1 MRFILRV
8 AIHAVAIWVATLIIS
23 GLTVVGE
30 EGSETWKRLAVFAG
44 VGLIFGLVSTV
55 IKPLLKLLSLPLIF
69 LTLGLFTIVINGVVI
84 WLVGWISEQT
94 DWGLRVENFG
104 TALLAAII
112 VSLATFGLNVMT
124 LGAGKR

>member
-8 AIHAVAIWVATLIIS
+8 AIHAVAIWVATLIVS
-23 GLTVVGE
+23 GLSVVGE
-30 EGSETWKRLAVFAG
+30 EGSDTWKRLAVFAG
-44 VGLIFGLVSTV
+44 VGLIFGLLSTV